1 MGSSLTVS
9 KLTVG
14 RSDCSDLA
22 VGRVYGSLWSSSST
36 EGLGSQSG
44 ESRSMG
50 MARRRNRSG
59 AVGAQ
64 KNGCGKSIKYD
75 WLKVQ

>member
-1 MGSSLTVS
+1 M
-9 KLTVG
+9 VG
-14 RSDCSDLA
+14 RFIGFVFDFSDLTSGKSDCSDLA

-50 MARRRNRSG
+50 TAWMRNSL
-59 AVGAQ
+59 VGRGRA
-64 KNGCGKSIKYD
+64 KTAAEESRI
-75 WLKVQ
+75 

>member
-9 KLTVG
+9 NLTAG
-14 RSDCSDLA
+14 KSDCSDLA

-50 MARRRNRSG
+50 MAWMRNRSE
-59 AVGAQ
+59 AVSAQ
-64 KNGCGKSIKYD
+64 KRLRKEHQ
-75 WLKVQ
+75 V